1 MQSIMDILYI
11 PLGYLMRGLYGVFGN
26 YLATLLVFAVI
37 IKLILFPF
45 SIKQQRNSQ
54 KQAKLRPKEAAIRKK
69 YAGRTDKATQTKMQ
83 EEVLALYRS
92 EGFNPA
98 SGCLPLLIQFP
109 ILLAVFR
116 VVTAPLTYILR
127 IGKENIEAIKEI
139 ATKLAETAGSRVD
152 AMEINWIK
160 EIVLNRDSQIVTD
173 GFAKIEGVKLDE
185 IIKFHDNF
193 DFFGTGINLLD
204 KPTVGLNW
212 LILIP
217 ILTFVIVYGSM
228 KLTRKFTYQPS
239 TGNEQQDN
247 ATASSMK
254 IMDLMMPLMSVW
266 FSFMYPAAIGIYWMM
281 QNLLGSV
288 QQFALYKLFPI
299 PKCSEE
305 EYRAAEL
312 ALRGKTEKNKNVKKR
327 PADEVK
333 ELPKK
338 SSKDKGPKNKKAFV
352 KKKVLAKVRETGR
365 VPMAKKKI

>member
-11 PLGYLMRGLYGVFGN
+11 PLGFLMRGLYGIFGN

-37 IKLILFPF
+37 IKLILFPL

-69 YAGRTDKATQTKMQ
+69 YAGRTDKATQNKMQ
-83 EEVLALYRS
+83 EEILALYQS

-98 SGCLPLLIQFP
+98 SGCLPVLIQFP

-116 VVTAPLTYILR
+116 VVTEPLTYILR
-127 IGKENIEAIKEI
+127 IGSESIDAIKGI
-139 ATKLAETAGSRVD
+139 ATQLAEAAQTRVD
-152 AMEINWIK
+152 AMQINWIK
-160 EIVLNRDSQIVTD
+160 EIVLNKDSSTVTE
-173 GFAKIEGVKLDE
+173 GFAKLEGITLDE
-185 IIKFHDNF
+185 IVKFHDNF
-193 DFFGTGINLLD
+193 EFFGTGINLLD

-212 LILIP
+212 LILVP

-239 TGNEQQDN
+239 SGNEQQDN

-281 QNLLGSV
+281 QNILGFV
-288 QQFALYKLFPI
+288 QQYALYKLFPI
-299 PKCSEE
+299 PVCTEE

-312 ALRGKTEKNKNVKKR
+312 ALRGKSEKNMNAKKR
-327 PADEVK
+327 QKPETP
-333 ELPKK
+333 ELPKR
-338 SSKDKGPKNKKAFV
+338 SAKDKTPKNKPAV
-352 KKKVLAKVRETGR
+352 IKKKVLAKVRETGR